1 VSCDSRIFD
10 HDPVWVRDCSDDC
23 NSPTYLCNY
32 ACLAVSIE
40 ANNLTAGDACEWR
53 PDESDCC

>member
-1 VSCDSRIFD
+1 VYCDSRIFD
-10 HDPVWVRDCSDDC
+10 HDPVWVRDC